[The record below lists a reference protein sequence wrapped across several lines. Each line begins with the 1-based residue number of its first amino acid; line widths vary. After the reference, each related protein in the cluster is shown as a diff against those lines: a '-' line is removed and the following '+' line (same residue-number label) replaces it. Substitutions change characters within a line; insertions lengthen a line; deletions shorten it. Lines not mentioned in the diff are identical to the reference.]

1 MSGIITHETPREYK
15 VTRLHNYLFKH
26 FFDSMLEEMDRN
38 HEKQNGNSWLV
49 RNSVSTGH
57 RSVTEMDD
65 WLDCLLFEAVEKYK
79 ESKDIS
85 QLTDIANFCAMRSIR
100 ARLSA
105 SNESLSTLCAA
116 LRRDSVE

>member
-1 MSGIITHETPREYK
+1 MSGIITHESPRQYEL
-15 VTRLHNYLFKH
+15 VQIHNYLFRH
-26 FFDSMLEEMDRN
+26 FFDSMLDEMDRN
-38 HEKQNGNSWLV
+38 HEKQHGNSWLV
-49 RNSVSTGH
+49 QDSVSTGH

-65 WLDCLLFEAVEKYK
+65 WLDHLLFKAVDDYK

-105 SNESLSTLCAA
+105 SNHVLSAICAE
-116 LRRDSVE
+116 LRREST